1 MICLGMFVRN
11 EARVIERA
19 LASVRPFISSW
30 VVIDTGSTDGTPE
43 LVRRALEGVP
53 GELLERPWSSYG
65 EASDELL
72 RAAEGRG
79 QYLWILDADEEVQLT
94 DPFLRPFPKDLAKDA
109 YYVRTRFSVLDTD
122 KPRILR
128 LGLPWHHPQRR
139 HASPRLRDRV
149 PVMGRI
155 PGLLVQN
162 HGDGNQ
168 GSMSREAVQERY
180 ERDVQHFLGE
190 LELNP
195 DDTRSWF
202 YLAQSLRDSGDLEAA
217 ITTYRHRA
225 TLGGWEEERFY
236 SLLQVAIQL
245 ERTKAGE
252 ADVVAAY
259 LEAYEA
265 RPTRAE
271 PLCYLARY
279 YRTLKK
285 YALALTFAE
294 AAVEIRRPVLDRLFI
309 DWTVYEWRSLD
320 EVGLAHLGLGNR
332 TEAKYYSRR
341 LLALAPAEQHF
352 RIRRNIAMLDAAV

>member
-1 MICLGMFVRN
+1 MIVLGMFVRN
-11 EARVIERA
+11 EAKVIERA
-19 LASVRPFISSW
+19 LASAKPFISSW
-30 VVIDTGSTDGTPE
+30 VVLDTGSTDGTQE
-43 LVRRALEGVP
+43 LVRPALAGLP
-53 GELLERPWSSYG
+53 GELLERRWSSYG

-79 QYLWILDADEEVQLT
+79 QYLWILDADEEVELT
-94 DPFLRPFPKDLAKDA
+94 DPILRPFPKQLDKDA
-109 YYVRTRFSVLDTD
+109 YYVRTRFSTIDTD

-139 HASPRLRDRV
+139 HASPRLREGV
-149 PVMGRI
+149 PFVGRI

-162 HGDGNQ
+162 HGDGSQ
-168 GSMSREAVQERY
+168 GSMPLESVRERY
-180 ERDVQHFLGE
+180 ERDVRHFLGE

-195 DDTRSWF
+195 EDTRSWF

-225 TLGGWEEERFY
+225 TLGGWDEEAWY
-236 SLLQVAIQL
+236 SLLQVAILL
-245 ERTKAGE
+245 ERTKARE

-259 LEAYEA
+259 LEAHEA

-294 AAVEIRRPVLDRLFI
+294 AAVEIRRPALDRLFI
-309 DWTVYEWRSLD
+309 DWTTYEWRALD
-320 EVGLAHLGLGNR
+320 EVGLAHLGLGHR
-332 TEAKYYSRR
+332 SEARAYSQR
-341 LLALAPAEQHF
+341 LLAYAPAEQHF
-352 RIRRNIAMLDAAV
+352 RIKRNIAMCEAAV

>member
-19 LASVRPFISSW
+19 LASVKPFIRAW
-30 VVIDTGSTDGTPE
+30 VVIDTGSTDGTQE
-43 LVRRALEGVP
+43 LVQRALAGVP
-53 GELLERPWSSYG
+53 GELLERRWSSYG

-72 RAAEGRG
+72 GAAQGD
-79 QYLWILDADEEVQLT
+79 YLWILDADEEVTLT
-94 DPFLRPFPKDLAKDA
+94 DPLLRPFPKDLTKDA
-109 YYVRTRFSVLDTD
+109 YYVRTRFSVIDTD

-139 HASPRLRDRV
+139 HASPRLRDGV
-149 PVMGRI
+149 PQMGRI

-162 HGDGNQ
+162 HGDGAQ
-168 GSMSREAVQERY
+168 GSMPLESVRERY
-180 ERDVQHFLGE
+180 DRDVRHFLGE
-190 LELNP
+190 LELDP
-195 DDTRSWF
+195 EDTRSWF

-217 ITTYRHRA
+217 ITTYRHRV
-225 TLGGWEEERFY
+225 TLGGWDEEAWY
-236 SLLQVAIQL
+236 SLLQIAVLL
-245 ERTKAGE
+245 ERTKARE

-294 AAVEIRRPVLDRLFI
+294 AAVKIRRPALDRLFI

-320 EVGLAHLGLGNR
+320 EVGLAHLGFGHHP
-332 TEAKYYSRR
+332 EAKAYSRR
-341 LLALAPAEQHF
+341 LLACAPPEQHF
-352 RIRRNIAMLDAAV
+352 RIRRNIAMLDTAV